1 MTKESLNIEHGFI
14 SIEGVVRIMTKNNS
28 TVPVPMWVFG
38 STSGFAE

>member
-28 TVPVPMWVFG
+28 MVLVPVWVFG
-38 STSGFAE
+38 SIGGSAE